1 VTTKG
6 VFGILA
12 LGAATLILV
21 SGQTPLDVKPG
32 QWETTMTTAGGSPL
46 ASVPPGVLDRL
57 TPDQRAK
64 VEAQM
69 KAGAGQQRTSVTSS
83 CVTKEDIS
91 KAFQPSELPQ
101 TCKYNMTSSTASQI
115 RMTMNCDTDKAKMT
129 GTVQI
134 DALDSEHVKG
144 STDMVASLPNGQP
157 MNSKATFTS
166 KWVGPACTEKKS
178 GK

>member
-12 LGAATLILV
+12 LAAATLSLV
-21 SGQTPLDVKPG
+21 SGQTTLNVKPG
-32 QWETTMTTAGGSPL
+32 QWETTVTTAGGALPPTL
-46 ASVPPGVLDRL
+46 PPGVLDRL

-64 VEAQM
+64 VEAQI

-83 CVTKEDIS
+83 CVTKEDIA

-115 RMTMNCDTDKAKMT
+115 RLTMNCDSDKAKIT

-134 DALDSEHVKG
+134 DAVDSEHVKG
-144 STDMVASLPNGQP
+144 STEMVASTGGGRP
-157 MNSKATFTS
+157 MNSTATFTS
-166 KWVGPACTEKKS
+166 KWVGPACTEKK
-178 GK
+178 